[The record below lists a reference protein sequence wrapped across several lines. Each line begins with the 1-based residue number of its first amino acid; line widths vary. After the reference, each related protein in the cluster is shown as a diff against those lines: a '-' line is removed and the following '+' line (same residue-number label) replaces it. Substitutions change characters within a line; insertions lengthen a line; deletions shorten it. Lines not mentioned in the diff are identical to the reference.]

1 MLDPTLDEML
11 AFLRSSFH
19 GWDETPDDFKI
30 AIHHFAER
38 WYLGMGSNLYAAICE
53 IDYNAKD
60 VEPSEDI
67 EEMVS
72 ALESHYAVSR

>member
-1 MLDPTLDEML
+1 MRDPNLSEMM

-19 GWDETPDDFKI
+19 GWGIEGDDDFKI

-38 WYLGMGSNLYAAICE
+38 WYLGQGSNLYKAICE

-60 VEPSEDI
+60 AEPSEDV

-72 ALESHYAVSR
+72 ALETEYAI